1 MKALPSVLADL
12 RGHAAR
18 NWPLAAILAV
28 AAVARLSGI
37 NFGLPHLNTR
47 PDEGGIAA
55 IVGGMFDGHLNPGSF
70 NYPALFMMT
79 VAAVLR
85 ILDTVGRLL
94 QYFPVEWSLSIGP
107 TTPYRIARHLSATAG
122 IASVLVLFRIGHRL
136 FGRATALAGAALLSL
151 AFLHV
156 RDSHF
161 GVTDVPMTFMVL
173 AAFFFVVRLSESGAR
188 RDLIVAG
195 VASGLAVSTKYN
207 AALIALPA
215 LLAIFVEPPGRSR
228 PLSERARR
236 AALFTSLMVATFLV
250 TCPYSLFEYRR
261 FLADVAYESR
271 HLAEGHA
278 VRLGRGW
285 IYHLTTT
292 LRYGVG
298 IPLLSAGIL
307 GFFLMVWRDRRKG
320 ALVALFPIAYYAL
333 LGSGYTV
340 FVRYMLPVVPFLC
353 LAAGY
358 TVTEAASW
366 LATRARR
373 PRLAPTIAT
382 AGVII
387 LLWPSA
393 VSVISFDRLISRPDS
408 RLLARR
414 WVESQFPQGTTI
426 AQLGTETGHVFLH
439 GVNEKRYVRTALTRP
454 GARPDLVIVHSSPL
468 RPEPRELRER
478 RILASDYELAYA
490 RDVVGDHPENIYDRQ
505 DDFYLPLAGFK
516 GVERPGP
523 NFRIYVRRGS
533 FPNVPRI
540 VRPD

>member
-1 MKALPSVLADL
+1 LKALPSVLATL
-12 RGHAAR
+12 RVHSR
-18 NWPLAAILAV
+18 RHWPLAAILAV
-28 AAVARLSGI
+28 AAVARLRGI

-79 VAAVLR
+79 VAAILR
-85 ILDTVGRLL
+85 ILDTAGGLL
-94 QYFPVEWSLSIGP
+94 QYLPGEWSLSIGP
-107 TTPYRIARHLSATAG
+107 TTPYRIARYLSATAG
-122 IASVLVLFRIGHRL
+122 IASVLLLFRIGYRL
-136 FGRATALAGAALLSL
+136 FGRATALAAAALLSL

-161 GVTDVPMTFMVL
+161 GVTDVPMTFMAL
-173 AAFFFVVRLSESGAR
+173 FAFLFVVRLSESGAR
-188 RDLIVAG
+188 SDLIVAG
-195 VASGLAVSTKYN
+195 VAGGLAASTKYN

-215 LLAIFVEPPGRSR
+215 LLAICVEPPGTNR
-228 PLSERARR
+228 PLSGRVRR
-236 AALFTSLMVATFLV
+236 AVLFTSLMAAAFLV
-250 TCPYSLFEYRR
+250 TSPYSLLEYRR
-261 FLADVAYESR
+261 FLADVTYESR

-285 IYHLTTT
+285 VYHLTTT

-298 IPLLSAGIL
+298 VPLLSAGIL
-307 GFFLMVWRDRRKG
+307 GFFLMFWRDRRKG
-320 ALVALFPIAYYAL
+320 GLVALFPIAYYVL

-358 TVTEAASW
+358 SVTEAASW
-366 LATRARR
+366 LAARARQ
-373 PRLAPTIAT
+373 PKLAPAIAT
-382 AGVII
+382 ASVIM

-393 VSVISFDRLISRPDS
+393 LSVISFDRLISRPDS

-414 WVESQFPQGTTI
+414 WVESQFPHGTTI

-439 GVNEKRYVRTALTRP
+439 DLNEKRYVRAAVTRR
-454 GARPDLVIVHSSPL
+454 ARPDLVIIHSSPL
-468 RPEPRELRER
+468 RPGPPGLSEVR
-478 RILASDYELAYA
+478 RILATDYELAYN
-490 RDVVGDHPENIYDRQ
+490 RNVVGDHPGNIYDRQ

-523 NFRIYVRRGS
+523 NFSIYIRRGS